1 MLNEEHDEKHIE
13 HLYANYEF
21 KRMLDPKKSFG
32 ISPSYQLHQLFTSQY
47 MSPYRS
53 NRGIL
58 VFHEMGTGKTCTAS
72 LISESHLAI
81 KDGYIKRVYVIA
93 TSPNIIRN
101 DYRMFSEVCITRYKS
116 STDLMK
122 KHYRFM
128 TLHAFVNMLQTE
140 FKARLGEPDSWNI
153 AKARMSES
161 LFILDEAHNIASLA
175 NDSENSKYKYMY
187 EWFQNM
193 DSGNKVVLL
202 SGTPMLNSPLDLIP
216 LMNLIL
222 DKPIQESDLNPES
235 RQELAMKLDG
245 YISFYRKPNDPK
257 FKRLY
262 EGKPVAPSPEVIQ
275 VIDKYVP
282 HGVRLYGD
290 GMIKAVMCL
299 MSPHQN
305 QYHITIDQDTS
316 GIFRQS
322 MESSLWVFPD
332 GSFGKVGEERNATW
346 RCSSMDELYTC
357 STKYHYII
365 SNIARSRQ
373 VALVYIEIKENG
385 GAHRF
390 VKVLE
395 QVLGMRSFNPKD
407 PSVSNKTYAL
417 LTGDTPK
424 PYVRSVLSAM
434 NSDDN
439 KKGEI
444 ISVCIITKAFAEG
457 ITLRNVN
464 QVYICTF
471 HWNRSLVDQIIYRA
485 RPPLLS
491 TTAHTVKV
499 HQLLAYGSNYIKDY
513 DYHVY
518 MTALKKDIEIKFVER
533 TLKEVAVDC
542 MLHRRTTIRG
552 YSDYSRECDYMQCNS
567 LECRDDYETTDPE
580 FDIYLRFYFDYDA
593 FTDIAKSFF
602 EKEWVCSVVGFRE
615 WLITKDIYLTLQE
628 VLVGLGYIE
637 YTQTIMK
644 NPYNLPCVIVSRND
658 VFFASSIPYDAS
670 TSIINQSV
678 SINVFKKQ
686 PDQVTKRH
694 EERII
699 ESMRQLE
706 SSMNPKIHLERIMS
720 LLNSTNSSY
729 YKEFILE
736 RVPAALIPSL
746 VEYGFLQELPN
757 IGLRSNIITT
767 RFYKDGVWID
777 STGVE
782 QIEDIELK
790 VDVDTMNRIGA
801 RGIYGKDKT
810 TFMIQQFP
818 VSKKHKGRVCK
829 TLNKEDI
836 VKYIKL
842 LDTSAV
848 ISNMNKLK
856 LCEVLY
862 DLMQKYSIMVV
873 Q

>member
-1 MLNEEHDEKHIE
+1 MLNENYDDKQEDPIDQVE

-32 ISPSYQLHQLFTSQY
+32 LSPSYQLHQLFTAQY
-47 MSPYRS
+47 LSPYRS

-72 LISESHLAI
+72 LIAESHLAI
-81 KDGYIKRVYVIA
+81 KDGYIKRIFVIA
-93 TSPNIIRN
+93 TSPNIVRN
-101 DYRMFSEVCITRYKS
+101 DYRMFSEVCTTKYKS

-128 TLHAFVNMLQTE
+128 TLHAFVSMLQTE
-140 FKARLGEPDSWNI
+140 YKARLDEPDSWSI
-153 AKARMSES
+153 AKTRMSDA
-161 LFILDEAHNIASLA
+161 LFIIDEAHNIASLA
-175 NDSENSKYKYMY
+175 SDSEKSKYEYMY
-187 EWFQNM
+187 QWFKNM
-193 DSGNKVVLL
+193 DSSNKVVLL
-202 SGTPMLNSPLDLIP
+202 SGTPMLNSPLDLVP

-222 DKPIQESDLNPES
+222 DEPIGDIDLNPDS
-235 RQELAMKLDG
+235 RQDLMMKLDG
-245 YISFYRKPNDPK
+245 YVSFYRKPNDPK
-257 FKRLY
+257 FKRSY
-262 EGKPVAPSPEVIQ
+262 EGKPVAPSPDVIQ
-275 VIDKYVP
+275 VIDKYLP
-282 HGVRLYGD
+282 YGVRLYGE

-305 QYHITIDQDTS
+305 QHHITIDKDTS

-357 STKYHYII
+357 STKYHYIVSSI
-365 SNIARSRQ
+365 TRSRQ

-385 GAHRF
+385 GAYRF

-407 PSVSNKTYAL
+407 PSSTGSRNYAL

-424 PYVRSVLSAM
+424 PYVRSVLGAM
-434 NSDDN
+434 NSDEN

-491 TTAHTVKV
+491 TSAHTVKV

-533 TLKEVAVDC
+533 LLKEVAVDC
-542 MLHRRTTIRG
+542 MLHRRATIRG

-567 LECRDDYETTDPE
+567 LQCRDDYETTDPD
-580 FDIYLRFYFDYDA
+580 FDVYLRFYFDYNA
-593 FTDIAKSFF
+593 FVDIAKSFF
-602 EKEWVCSVVGFRE
+602 EKEWACSVVEFRE
-615 WLITKDIYLTLQE
+615 WLITRDVYLTLQE
-628 VLVGLGYIE
+628 VLVGLGYLE

-658 VFFASSIPYDAS
+658 VFFASSIPYDAN
-670 TSIINQSV
+670 TPIINQSV
-678 SINVFKKQ
+678 SVNVFKKQ
-686 PDQVTKRH
+686 PNQVQKRH
-694 EERII
+694 EERIMESIRQINSSI
-699 ESMRQLE
+699 ERAVA
-706 SSMNPKIHLERIMS
+706 

-729 YKEFILE
+729 YKQFILE
-736 RVPAALIPSL
+736 RVPDALIPRL
-746 VEYGFLQELPN
+746 TDYGFIQELPN

-767 RFYKDGVWID
+767 RFYKNGVWVD
-777 STGVE
+777 SSVE
-782 QIEDIELK
+782 QVEDIELK
-790 VDVDTMNRIGA
+790 VDENIMNKIGA
-801 RGIYGKDKT
+801 RGVYGKDKT
-810 TFMIQQFP
+810 TFMIQRFP
-818 VSKKHKGRVCK
+818 LVKKHKGRVCK
-829 TLNKEDI
+829 TLNKDDI
-836 VKYIKL
+836 VKYIQL
-842 LDTSAV
+842 LDSSV
-848 ISNMNKLK
+848 VVSNKNKLE

-862 DLMQKYSIMVV
+862 DLMQKYSVMVV